1 MFDLHGYL
9 PFILKGM
16 LLTIE
21 VAILSLLIA
30 VVLGM
35 LGAVAKLSSSRIAST
50 VAGIYTVTIRGIPDL
65 VLMVMIFFGGQLLVN
80 DVGADLAALSESW
93 GLVTVN
99 ADGEQVPLLGW
110 DYVDVSPFIAG
121 VITIG
126 FIFGA
131 YMTETF
137 RGGILAVSRGEIEAG
152 FAYGMTS
159 SQVFFRITL
168 PAMVRHA
175 LPSFGNNWLVL
186 TKTTALVSVIGLQD
200 MVYNAGQAGGAT
212 RQPFTFYLVVALLF
226 LVITSVSGVGLRWL
240 DKRYSVGVR
249 RA

>member
-1 MFDLHGYL
+1 
-9 PFILKGM
+9 M

-21 VAILSLLIA
+21 VALLSLLIS

-35 LGAVAKLSSSRIAST
+35 IGALARLSRSRIAQT
-50 VAGIYTVTIRGIPDL
+50 AATTYTTIIRGIPDL
-65 VLMVMIFFGGQLLVN
+65 VLMTLIFFGGQIIVN
-80 DVGADLAALSESW
+80 NIGEKLGLEYIDV
-93 GLVTVN
+93 N
-99 ADGEQVPLLGW
+99 
-110 DYVDVSPFIAG
+110 PFIAG

-131 YMTETF
+131 YMAESF

-152 FAYGMTS
+152 YAFGMTPMK
-159 SQVFFRITL
+159 VFMRITL

-186 TKTTALVSVIGLQD
+186 TKATALVSVIGLQD
-200 MVYNAGQAGGAT
+200 MVYNAQVAGGST
-212 RQPFTFYLVVALLF
+212 RKPFTFFLTAAFLYLI
-226 LVITSVSGVGLRWL
+226 ITGVSDMGLRWM

-249 RA
+249 RD

>member
-1 MFDLHGYL
+1 VLVVIDYL
-9 PFILKGM
+9 PLILKGM

-21 VAILSLLIA
+21 MALLSVLIAIL
-30 VVLGM
+30 LGM
-35 LGAVAKLSSSRIAST
+35 IGALAKLSRSRIARSA
-50 VAGIYTVTIRGIPDL
+50 AGVYTTIIRGIPDL
-65 VLMVMIFFGGQLLVN
+65 VLMTLIFFGGQILVN
-80 DVGADLAALSESW
+80 
-93 GLVTVN
+93 N
-99 ADGEQVPLLGW
+99 IGEKLGW
-110 DYVDVSPFIAG
+110 EYIDVNPFFAG

-131 YMTETF
+131 YMTESF

-152 FAYGMTS
+152 YAFGMTPI
-159 SQVFFRITL
+159 QVFLRVTF

-186 TKTTALVSVIGLQD
+186 TKATALVSVIGLQD
-200 MVYNAGQAGGAT
+200 LVYNANLAGGST
-212 RQPFTFYLVVALLF
+212 RKPFTFFLVAALLY
-226 LVITSVSGVGLRWL
+226 LVITGVSDVGMRRL

>member
-1 MFDLHGYL
+1 MLVVIDYL
-9 PFILKGM
+9 PLILKGM

-21 VAILSLLIA
+21 MALLSLLIA
-30 VVLGM
+30 ILLGM
-35 LGAVAKLSSSRIAST
+35 IGALAKLSKSRIARSA
-50 VAGIYTVTIRGIPDL
+50 AGVYTTIIRGIPDL
-65 VLMVMIFFGGQLLVN
+65 VLMTLIFFGGQILVN
-80 DVGADLAALSESW
+80 
-93 GLVTVN
+93 N
-99 ADGEQVPLLGW
+99 IGEKLGW
-110 DYVDVSPFIAG
+110 EYIDVNPFFAG

-131 YMTETF
+131 YMAESF

-152 FAYGMTS
+152 YAFGMTPI
-159 SQVFFRITL
+159 QVFLRVTF

-186 TKTTALVSVIGLQD
+186 TKATALVSVIGLQD
-200 MVYNAGQAGGAT
+200 LVYNANLAGGST
-212 RQPFTFYLVVALLF
+212 RKPFTFFLVAAMLY
-226 LVITSVSGVGLRWL
+226 LVITGVSDVGLRWL

>member
-1 MFDLHGYL
+1 VLVVIDYL
-9 PFILKGM
+9 PLILKGM

-21 VAILSLLIA
+21 MALLSVLIAIL
-30 VVLGM
+30 LGM
-35 LGAVAKLSSSRIAST
+35 IGALAKLSRSRIARS
-50 VAGIYTVTIRGIPDL
+50 AGGVYTTIIRGIPDL
-65 VLMVMIFFGGQLLVN
+65 VLMTLIFFGGQILVN
-80 DVGADLAALSESW
+80 
-93 GLVTVN
+93 N
-99 ADGEQVPLLGW
+99 IGEKLGW
-110 DYVDVSPFIAG
+110 EYIDVNPFFAG

-131 YMTETF
+131 YMTESF

-152 FAYGMTS
+152 YAFGMTPI
-159 SQVFFRITL
+159 QVFLRITF

-186 TKTTALVSVIGLQD
+186 TKATALVSVIGLQD
-200 MVYNAGQAGGAT
+200 LVYNANLAGGST
-212 RQPFTFYLVVALLF
+212 RKPFTFFLVAAMLY
-226 LVITSVSGVGLRWL
+226 LVITGVSDVGLRWL